1 MKKLH
6 DAYFEKAKREG
17 YAARSVYK
25 IEEIDRRLRLLRK
38 GMAVLDLGCRP
49 GSWMQYASA
58 RVGPLGK
65 VVGIDLHAVSVAL
78 PAHCV
83 ALQMDATAPD
93 LPTLAARARTFQV
106 VLSDMAP
113 DTSGVKFVDQAR
125 SMALCEAAFDL
136 AGQVLAPG
144 GHLVVKIFQG
154 PGFQEFVARVR
165 AAFDAVTIEKPASSR
180 KESKEI
186 YVVGRGRKPGPGP
199 GG

>member
-25 IEEIDRRLRLLRK
+25 LQEIDRRLRLLRK

-58 RVGPLGK
+58 QVGPQGK
-65 VVGIDLHAVSVAL
+65 VVGIDLHPVAIKL
-78 PAHCV
+78 PTNCA
-83 ALQMDATAPD
+83 ALQMDATARD
-93 LPTLAARARTFQV
+93 LPARAAHARAFQA

-113 DTSGVKFVDQAR
+113 DTSGVKFVDQVRSAALGDAALDAAR
-125 SMALCEAAFDL
+125 K
-136 AGQVLAPG
+136 VLAPG
-144 GHLVVKIFQG
+144 GHLVVKVFQG
-154 PGFQEFVARVR
+154 PGFPEFVARMR
-165 AAFDAVTIEKPASSR
+165 AAFESVTIEKPAGSR

-186 YVVGRGRKPGPGP
+186 YVVGRGMRRGV
-199 GG
+199 